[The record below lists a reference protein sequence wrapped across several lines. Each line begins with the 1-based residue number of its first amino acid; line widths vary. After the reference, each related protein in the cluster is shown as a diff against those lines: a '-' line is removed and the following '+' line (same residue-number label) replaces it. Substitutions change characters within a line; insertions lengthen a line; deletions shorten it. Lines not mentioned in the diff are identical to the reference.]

1 MSVHLRR
8 RVRLLSQHLS
18 RDSKMLICSALG
30 NGTPESIRGRSD
42 LERERG
48 EFTGAMQAE
57 RRHPEQLLQLSKVGA
72 PLLLCLL
79 CLRATMAFR
88 CAHAEDKGVLFC
100 VGLVPG
106 NEDTFFLI
114 ASPSHG
120 VRLAAVL
127 PLDEQTHFGVHS
139 GECSWPCSV
148 GHTQRGHATLRGGLM

>member
-1 MSVHLRR
+1 
-8 RVRLLSQHLS
+8 
-18 RDSKMLICSALG
+18 
-30 NGTPESIRGRSD
+30 
-42 LERERG
+42 
-48 EFTGAMQAE
+48 MQAE

-79 CLRATMAFR
+79 CLRATMALR
-88 CAHAEDKGVLFC
+88 CAHAEDKGVLFF